1 MMKKIWLVVIAL
13 VLIIA
18 FFLIKPSF
26 SGSVVNEEMDIFA
39 QCLTENGFKM
49 YGTEWCSHCQNQKK
63 LFGRSFKLIDY
74 IDCDRNKNLCLSNGV
89 KGYPTWKING
99 ENYSG
104 EQSLER
110 LAQLSG
116 CEL

>member
-1 MMKKIWLVVIAL
+1 MKKTWFIVIAL
-13 VLIIA
+13 ILIIA
-18 FFLIKPSF
+18 FFLIKPLF
-26 SGSVVNEEMDIFA
+26 SGGVVNEEMDSFVR
-39 QCLTENGFKM
+39 CLTENGLKM

-63 LFGRSFKLIDY
+63 LFGKSFKFIDY
-74 IDCDRNKNLCLSNGV
+74 IDCDRSKGLCLTNGI

-99 ENYSG
+99 ESYPG

-110 LAQLSG
+110 LAQLSN